1 MARKSAAGPLSQPP
15 RGREGATDPTSASA
29 RGIILLV
36 VALVLGIFILNKT
49 QGGGATSVSSEPRTT
64 TTKAAKGVTTSTPPN
79 TRAVRQPAAIKVLA
93 ANGSGVA
100 GLGGKTGDRL
110 TAAGY
115 NSLAPANTSSDVSA
129 SEVEFTPG
137 FDLEATAVAQ
147 VLGLPATS
155 VKPLATDIPLADTKG
170 ADIVVLVGPDLDAST
185 PGVGTPAAG
194 ATTPTTAFTVKP
206 PG

>member
-1 MARKSAAGPLSQPP
+1 VARKSAAGPLNQPP
-15 RGREGATDPTSASA
+15 DRARESPDPTSASV
-29 RGIILLV
+29 RGVILLV
-36 VALVLGIFILNKT
+36 IALILGIFILNKT
-49 QGGGATSVSSEPRTT
+49 QGGGAATPVSSEPRTT
-64 TTKAAKGVTTSTPPN
+64 TTKAAKGVTTSTPPS

-115 NSLAPANTSSDVSA
+115 NSLAPTNTSGDVST
-129 SEVEFTPG
+129 SVVEFTPG
-137 FDLEATAVAQ
+137 FDIEAVVLAQ
-147 VLGLPATS
+147 ALGLPATS
-155 VKPLATDIPLADTKG
+155 VKPLAPDVPVADAKG

-185 PGVGTPAAG
+185 PAAG
-194 ATTPTTAFTVKP
+194 ATPTTAFAVRP